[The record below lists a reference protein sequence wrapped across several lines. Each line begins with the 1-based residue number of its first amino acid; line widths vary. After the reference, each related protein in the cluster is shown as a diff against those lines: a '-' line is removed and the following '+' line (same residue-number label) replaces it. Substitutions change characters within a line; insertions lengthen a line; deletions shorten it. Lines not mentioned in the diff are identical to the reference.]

1 MADLLSGLGLLEK
14 FSLIFPFLLILVLVY
29 AVLGVTKVLGD
40 NKGVHALVAL
50 ALAVITLFSL
60 TARTIVNLMAPWFV
74 ILFIFIIFMLMAF
87 RMFGNVD
94 FMSFLGTD
102 SGRTVSMWVI
112 AIGVIIFLG
121 SISAVVFGQGKEV
134 VNPNNNIAPE
144 QAQVDENG
152 NPVELGQTGTV
163 AATGAGA
170 FWSTLVHPNVL
181 GLALLL
187 LVAMFTIQR
196 LAGFGT

>member
-29 AVLGVTKVLGD
+29 AILGVTKILGD

-50 ALAVITLFSL
+50 ALAVITLFSI
-60 TARTIVNLMAPWFV
+60 TARTIINLMSPWFV
-74 ILFIFIIFMLMAF
+74 ILFIFLVFMLMTF
-87 RMFGNVD
+87 KMFGDVD
-94 FMSFLGTD
+94 YLSFIGSD
-102 SGRTVSMWVI
+102 SGKTVVYWIV
-112 AIGVIIFLG
+112 AIGLIIFLG
-121 SISAVVFGQGKEV
+121 SISAVVFGQGKSIM
-134 VNPNNNIAPE
+134 NPNNTVAPE
-144 QAQVDENG
+144 QQQVDANG

-163 AATGAGA
+163 GATGAGA

-181 GLALLL
+181 GMALLL

-196 LAGFGT
+196 LAGFST

>member
-29 AVLGVTKVLGD
+29 ALLSVTKVLGD
-40 NKGVHALVAL
+40 NKGVHALIAL
-50 ALAVITLFSL
+50 ALAVITLFSV
-60 TARTIVNLMAPWFV
+60 TARSIINIMAPWFV

-87 RMFGNVD
+87 RTFGEVN

-102 SGRTVSMWVI
+102 SGRTVAMWVV

-121 SISAVVFGQGKEV
+121 SISAVVFGQGGSSSSATTTTVEG
-134 VNPNNNIAPE
+134 
-144 QAQVDENG
+144 QQQVDANG